1 VTDRRLHLVRI
12 NGSPSPLQFGSLV
25 TFDSEVGIVDQE
37 WLSDDPDFARAA
49 AIESKILFP
58 GEGFAI

>member
-1 VTDRRLHLVRI
+1 M
-12 NGSPSPLQFGSLV
+12 